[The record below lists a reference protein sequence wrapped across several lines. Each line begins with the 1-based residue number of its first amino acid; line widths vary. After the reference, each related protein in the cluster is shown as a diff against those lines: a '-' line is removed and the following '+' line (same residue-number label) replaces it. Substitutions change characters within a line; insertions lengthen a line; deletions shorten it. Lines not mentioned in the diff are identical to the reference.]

1 MADVDSQFLR
11 GLFDEEGSLHTA
23 GRTALYRLYGLEGL
37 LYVGISISPLTRVR
51 THLREQPWASQ
62 VIGIRIE
69 YPDDAEAAEREAVW
83 TERPRYNVI
92 FNGQSPP
99 APPDRAARL
108 RTELALER
116 RRLGELEST
125 VPESSAHLRLIA
137 RGIKAKQAKIAK
149 LVENIGNIGNIGN
162 IAKAEN
168 TEAAQRR
175 FTDRSKRARS

>member
-51 THLREQPWASQ
+51 THLREQPWASEI
-62 VIGIRIE
+62 VGIRIE

-83 TERPRYNVI
+83 TERPKYNVI
-92 FNGQSPP
+92 FNGQNPP

-108 RTELALER
+108 RAELALER
-116 RRLGELEST
+116 RRLEELEST
-125 VPESSAHLRLIA
+125 VPESSAHLRLISRA
-137 RGIKAKQAKIAK
+137 ITAKQAKIAK
-149 LVENIGNIGNIGN
+149 LAENIGNTD
-162 IAKAEN
+162 KAEN
-168 TEAAQRR
+168 TEAARHHGPNR
-175 FTDRSKRARS
+175 TKRVGS